1 MIKKAEI
8 PLLFLL
14 HRYERG
20 HDMKFLVVGAGGVGG
35 YIGGRLAEKGND
47 VTFLVRQ
54 KRAEQLKETGL
65 AIHSE
70 KGNVSFQ
77 PALISAGETGQFDVV
92 IIASKAYS
100 LGQVINDVK
109 PFINRE
115 SIIIPFLNGYR
126 HYEQLFAAFSKEQ
139 VLGGLCFIESALDNK
154 GEIHHTSASHRFVF
168 GEWNGERTERITALE
183 EAFSGVKAEVIISGH
198 IEKDIWKKYLF
209 IAAQSG
215 ITTLFQR
222 PLGPILETEGG
233 RHAAQTLIGEIGSI
247 LRKDGVP
254 ADPNLE
260 EESFRTMSSMS
271 YHMKSSMLRDM
282 ENGQTTEGHHLHGF
296 LLEKAKRLS
305 LAAPI
310 LETVYANL
318 QMYEAEK

>member
-1 MIKKAEI
+1 
-8 PLLFLL
+8 
-14 HRYERG
+14 
-20 HDMKFLVVGAGGVGG
+20 MKFLVVGAGGVGG
-35 YIGGRLAEKGND
+35 YIGGRLSEKGND

-54 KRAEQLKETGL
+54 KRAEQLKKTGL
-65 AIHSE
+65 VIHSE

-77 PALISAGETGQFDVV
+77 PELISAGETGQFDVV

-100 LGQVINDVK
+100 LGQVIDDVK
-109 PFINRE
+109 PFIHQE
-115 SIIIPFLNGYR
+115 SVIIPFLNGYR

-168 GEWNGERTERITALE
+168 GEWNGERTERIRALE
-183 EAFSGVKAEVIISGH
+183 EVFSGVKAEVIISGH

-209 IAAQSG
+209 IAAQAG

-222 PLGPILETEGG
+222 PLGPILAIEAG
-233 RHAAQTLIGEIGSI
+233 RHTAQTLIGEICAV
-247 LRKDGVP
+247 LRKEGVP
-254 ADPNLE
+254 ADPDLE
-260 EESFRTMSSMS
+260 EESFRTMTSMS

-282 ENGQTTEGHHLHGF
+282 ENGQTTEGDHLHGF

-305 LAAPI
+305 LAAPV

-318 QMYEAEK
+318 QVYEAEK

>member
-1 MIKKAEI
+1 
-8 PLLFLL
+8 
-14 HRYERG
+14 
-20 HDMKFLVVGAGGVGG
+20 MKFLVVGAGGVGG
-35 YIGGRLAEKGND
+35 YIGARLSEKGND

-54 KRAEQLKETGL
+54 KRAEQLKKTGL
-65 AIHSE
+65 VIHSE

-77 PALISAGETGQFDVV
+77 PELISVGETGQFDVV

-100 LGQVINDVK
+100 LGQMIEDVK
-109 PFINRE
+109 PFIHQE
-115 SIIIPFLNGYR
+115 SVIIPFLNGYR

-154 GEIHHTSASHRFVF
+154 GEIHHTSTSHRFVF
-168 GEWNGERTERITALE
+168 GEWNGERTERIRALE

-209 IAAQSG
+209 IAAQAG
-215 ITTLFQR
+215 ITTLFQP
-222 PLGPILETEGG
+222 PLGPILATEAG
-233 RHAAQTLIGEIGSI
+233 RHTAQTLIGEICAV
-247 LRKDGVP
+247 LRKEGVP
-254 ADPNLE
+254 ADPDLE
-260 EESFRTMSSMS
+260 EESFRTMTSMS

-282 ENGQTTEGHHLHGF
+282 ENGQTTEGDHLHGF

-305 LAAPI
+305 LAAPV

>member
-1 MIKKAEI
+1 
-8 PLLFLL
+8 
-14 HRYERG
+14 
-20 HDMKFLVVGAGGVGG
+20 MKCLVVGAGGVGG

-47 VTFLVRQ
+47 VTFLVRH

-65 AIHSE
+65 VIHSE
-70 KGNVSFQ
+70 KGDVSFQ
-77 PALISAGETGQFDVV
+77 PALISAGETGHFDVV

-100 LGQVINDVK
+100 LGQVIDDVK
-109 PFINRE
+109 SFVDRE
-115 SIIIPFLNGYR
+115 SVIIPFLNGYR
-126 HYEQLFAAFSKEQ
+126 HYEQLFTAFSKEQ

-168 GEWNGERTERITALE
+168 GEWNGERTERIKALE

-209 IAAQSG
+209 IAAQAG

-233 RHAAQTLIGEIGSI
+233 RHTVQTLIAEIGAI
-247 LRKDGVP
+247 LRKEGVA
-254 ADPNLE
+254 ADPDLE
-260 EESFRTMSSMS
+260 EESFRTMTSMS

-282 ENGQTTEGHHLHGF
+282 ENGQTTEGDHLHGF

-305 LAAPI
+305 LATPI

>member
-1 MIKKAEI
+1 
-8 PLLFLL
+8 
-14 HRYERG
+14 
-20 HDMKFLVVGAGGVGG
+20 MKFLVVGAGGVGG

-47 VTFLVRQ
+47 VTFLVRH

-65 AIHSE
+65 VIHSE
-70 KGNVSFQ
+70 KGDVSFQ
-77 PALISAGETGQFDVV
+77 PALISAGETGHFDVV

-100 LGQVINDVK
+100 LDQVIDDVK
-109 PFINRE
+109 PFIGRE
-115 SIIIPFLNGYR
+115 SVIIPFLNGYR
-126 HYEQLFAAFSKEQ
+126 HYEQLFTAFSKEQ
-139 VLGGLCFIESALDNK
+139 VLGGLCFIESALDHK

-209 IAAQSG
+209 IAAQAG

-233 RHAAQTLIGEIGSI
+233 RHTVQTLIGEIVAI
-247 LRKDGVP
+247 LRKEGVP
-254 ADPNLE
+254 ADPDLE
-260 EESFRTMSSMS
+260 EESFRTMTSMS

-282 ENGQTTEGHHLHGF
+282 ENGQTTEGDHLHGF

>member
-1 MIKKAEI
+1 
-8 PLLFLL
+8 
-14 HRYERG
+14 
-20 HDMKFLVVGAGGVGG
+20 MKCLVVGAGGVGG

-47 VTFLVRQ
+47 VTFLVRH

-65 AIHSE
+65 VIHSE
-70 KGNVSFQ
+70 KGDVSFQ
-77 PALISAGETGQFDVV
+77 PALISAGETGHFDVV

-100 LGQVINDVK
+100 LGQVIDDVK
-109 PFINRE
+109 SFVDRE
-115 SIIIPFLNGYR
+115 SVIIPFLNGYR
-126 HYEQLFAAFSKEQ
+126 HYEQLFTAFSKEQ

-183 EAFSGVKAEVIISGH
+183 EAFSGVNAEVIISGH

-209 IAAQSG
+209 IAAQAG

-233 RHAAQTLIGEIGSI
+233 RHTVQTLIAEIGAI
-247 LRKDGVP
+247 LRKEGFP
-254 ADPNLE
+254 ADPDLE
-260 EESFRTMSSMS
+260 EESFRTMTSMS

-282 ENGQTTEGHHLHGF
+282 ENGQTTEGDHLHGF

>member
-1 MIKKAEI
+1 
-8 PLLFLL
+8 
-14 HRYERG
+14 
-20 HDMKFLVVGAGGVGG
+20 MKFLVVGAGGVGG

-65 AIHSE
+65 VIHSE
-70 KGNVSFQ
+70 KGKVSFQ
-77 PALISAGETGQFDVV
+77 PSLISAGESGYFDVV

-100 LGQVINDVK
+100 LGQVIDDVK
-109 PFINRE
+109 PFIDRE
-115 SIIIPFLNGYR
+115 SIIIPFLNGYQ
-126 HYEQLFAAFSKEQ
+126 HYEQLFEAFSKEQ
-139 VLGGLCFIESALDNK
+139 VLGGLCFIESALDSR
-154 GEIHHTSASHRFVF
+154 GEIHHTSVSHRFVF
-168 GEWNGERTERITALE
+168 GEWNGGRTERIISLE
-183 EAFSGVKAEVIISGH
+183 EAFSGVKAEVIISGQ

-209 IAAQSG
+209 IAAQAG

-233 RHAAQTLIGEIGSI
+233 RHTAQTLIGEIGAI
-247 LRKDGVP
+247 LRKEDVP
-254 ADPNLE
+254 ADPDLE
-260 EESFRTMSSMS
+260 EESFRTMMSMA

-282 ENGQTTEGHHLHGF
+282 ENGQTTEGHHLHGY
-296 LLEKAKRLS
+296 LLTKAKHLS

>member
-1 MIKKAEI
+1 
-8 PLLFLL
+8 
-14 HRYERG
+14 
-20 HDMKFLVVGAGGVGG
+20 MKCLVVGAGGVGG

-47 VTFLVRQ
+47 VTFLVRHN
-54 KRAEQLKETGL
+54 RAEQLKETGL
-65 AIHSE
+65 VIHSE
-70 KGNVSFQ
+70 KGDVSFQ
-77 PALISAGETGQFDVV
+77 PALISAGETGHFDVV

-100 LGQVINDVK
+100 LGQVIDDVK
-109 PFINRE
+109 SFVDRE
-115 SIIIPFLNGYR
+115 SVIIPFLNGYR
-126 HYEQLFAAFSKEQ
+126 HYEQLFTAFSKEQ

-183 EAFSGVKAEVIISGH
+183 EAFSGVNAEVIISGH

-209 IAAQSG
+209 IAAQAG

-233 RHAAQTLIGEIGSI
+233 RHTVQTLIGEIGAI
-247 LRKDGVP
+247 LRKEGVP
-254 ADPNLE
+254 ADPDLE
-260 EESFRTMSSMS
+260 EESFRTMTSMS

-282 ENGQTTEGHHLHGF
+282 ENGQTTEGDHLHGF

>member
-1 MIKKAEI
+1 
-8 PLLFLL
+8 
-14 HRYERG
+14 
-20 HDMKFLVVGAGGVGG
+20 MKFLVVGAGGVGG
-35 YIGGRLAEKGND
+35 YIGARLSEKGND

-54 KRAEQLKETGL
+54 KRAEQLKKTGL
-65 AIHSE
+65 VIHSE
-70 KGNVSFQ
+70 KGNVTFQ
-77 PALISAGETGQFDVV
+77 PELISAGETGQFDIV

-100 LGQVINDVK
+100 LDQVINDVK
-109 PFINRE
+109 PFIHLE
-115 SIIIPFLNGYR
+115 SVIIPFLNGYR

-139 VLGGLCFIESALDNK
+139 VLGGLCFIESALDSK

-168 GEWNGERTERITALE
+168 GEWNGERTERIRALE
-183 EAFSGVKAEVIISGH
+183 EAFSGVKAEVITSGH

-209 IAAQSG
+209 IAAQAG

-222 PLGPILETEGG
+222 PLGPILDTEAG
-233 RHAAQTLIGEIGSI
+233 RHTAQTLIGEIGAV
-247 LRKDGVP
+247 LRKEGVP
-254 ADPNLE
+254 ADPDLE
-260 EESFRTMSSMS
+260 EESFRTMTSMS

-282 ENGQTTEGHHLHGF
+282 ENGQTTEGDHLHGF

-305 LAAPI
+305 LAAPV

>member
-1 MIKKAEI
+1 
-8 PLLFLL
+8 
-14 HRYERG
+14 
-20 HDMKFLVVGAGGVGG
+20 MKFLVVGAGGVGG
-35 YIGGRLAEKGND
+35 YIGGRLAEQGND

-65 AIHSE
+65 VIHSE
-70 KGNVSFQ
+70 KGDVSFQ
-77 PALISAGETGQFDVV
+77 PALITAGETGRFDIV

-100 LGQVINDVK
+100 LGQVIDDVK
-109 PFINRE
+109 PFIDQE
-115 SIIIPFLNGYR
+115 SVIIPFLNGYR
-126 HYEQLFAAFSKEQ
+126 HYEQLFTVFSKEQ

-168 GEWNGERTERITALE
+168 GEWNGGRTERITALE

-209 IAAQSG
+209 IAAQAG

-233 RHAAQTLIGEIGSI
+233 RHTAQTLIAEIGVI
-247 LRKDGVP
+247 LRKEGVP
-254 ADPNLE
+254 ADPDLE
-260 EESFRTMSSMS
+260 KESFRTMTSMS

-282 ENGQTTEGHHLHGF
+282 ENGQTTEGDHLHGF

>member
-1 MIKKAEI
+1 
-8 PLLFLL
+8 
-14 HRYERG
+14 
-20 HDMKFLVVGAGGVGG
+20 MKCLVVGAGGVGG

-47 VTFLVRQ
+47 VTFLVRHN
-54 KRAEQLKETGL
+54 RAEQLKETGL
-65 AIHSE
+65 VIHSE
-70 KGNVSFQ
+70 KGDVSFQ
-77 PALISAGETGQFDVV
+77 PALISAGETGHFDVV

-100 LGQVINDVK
+100 LGQVIDDVK
-109 PFINRE
+109 SFVDRE
-115 SIIIPFLNGYR
+115 SVIIPFLNGYR
-126 HYEQLFAAFSKEQ
+126 HYEQLFTAFSKEQ

-209 IAAQSG
+209 IAAQAG

-233 RHAAQTLIGEIGSI
+233 RHTVQTLIAEIGAI
-247 LRKDGVP
+247 LRKEGVP
-254 ADPNLE
+254 ADPDLE
-260 EESFRTMSSMS
+260 EESFRTMTSMS

-282 ENGQTTEGHHLHGF
+282 ENGQTTEGDHLHGF

-318 QMYEAEK
+318 QMYGAEK

>member
-1 MIKKAEI
+1 MI
-8 PLLFLL
+8 
-14 HRYERG
+14 
-20 HDMKFLVVGAGGVGG
+20 D
-35 YIGGRLAEKGND
+35 
-47 VTFLVRQ
+47 
-54 KRAEQLKETGL
+54 
-65 AIHSE
+65 
-70 KGNVSFQ
+70 
-77 PALISAGETGQFDVV
+77 
-92 IIASKAYS
+92 
-100 LGQVINDVK
+100 DVK
-109 PFINRE
+109 PFIGRE
-115 SIIIPFLNGYR
+115 SVIIPFLNGYR
-126 HYEQLFAAFSKEQ
+126 HYEQLFTAFSKEQ
-139 VLGGLCFIESALDNK
+139 VLGGLCFIESALNNK

-209 IAAQSG
+209 IAAQAG

-233 RHAAQTLIGEIGSI
+233 RHTVQMLIGEIGAI
-247 LRKDGVP
+247 LRKEGVP
-254 ADPNLE
+254 ADPDLE
-260 EESFRTMSSMS
+260 EESFRTMTSMS

-282 ENGQTTEGHHLHGF
+282 ENGQTTEGDHLHGF

>member
-1 MIKKAEI
+1 
-8 PLLFLL
+8 
-14 HRYERG
+14 
-20 HDMKFLVVGAGGVGG
+20 MKFLVVGAGGVGG

-47 VTFLVRQ
+47 VTFLVRH

-65 AIHSE
+65 VIHSE
-70 KGNVSFQ
+70 KGDVSFQ
-77 PALISAGETGQFDVV
+77 PALISAGETGHFDVV

-100 LGQVINDVK
+100 LDQVIDDVK
-109 PFINRE
+109 PFIGRE
-115 SIIIPFLNGYR
+115 SVIIPFLNGYR
-126 HYEQLFAAFSKEQ
+126 HYEQLFTAFSKEQ
-139 VLGGLCFIESALDNK
+139 VLGGLCFIESALNNK

-209 IAAQSG
+209 IAAQAG

-222 PLGPILETEGG
+222 PLGLILETEGG
-233 RHAAQTLIGEIGSI
+233 RHTVQMLIGEIGAI
-247 LRKDGVP
+247 LRKEGVP
-254 ADPNLE
+254 ADPDLE
-260 EESFRTMSSMS
+260 EESFRTMTSMS

-282 ENGQTTEGHHLHGF
+282 ENGQTTEGDHLHGF

>member
-1 MIKKAEI
+1 
-8 PLLFLL
+8 
-14 HRYERG
+14 
-20 HDMKFLVVGAGGVGG
+20 MKCLVVGAGGVGG

-47 VTFLVRQ
+47 VTFLVRHN
-54 KRAEQLKETGL
+54 RAEQLKETGL
-65 AIHSE
+65 VIHSE
-70 KGNVSFQ
+70 KGDVSFQ
-77 PALISAGETGQFDVV
+77 SALISAGETGHFDIV

-100 LGQVINDVK
+100 LGQVIDDVK
-109 PFINRE
+109 SFVDRE
-115 SIIIPFLNGYR
+115 SVIIPFLNGYR
-126 HYEQLFAAFSKEQ
+126 HYEQLFTAFSKEQ

-183 EAFSGVKAEVIISGH
+183 EAFSGVNAEVIISGH

-209 IAAQSG
+209 IAAQAG

-233 RHAAQTLIGEIGSI
+233 RHTVQTLIAEIGAI
-247 LRKDGVP
+247 LRKEGVP
-254 ADPNLE
+254 ADPDLE
-260 EESFRTMSSMS
+260 EESFRTMTSMS

-282 ENGQTTEGHHLHGF
+282 ENGQTTEGDHLHGF

>member
-1 MIKKAEI
+1 
-8 PLLFLL
+8 
-14 HRYERG
+14 
-20 HDMKFLVVGAGGVGG
+20 MKFLVVGAGGVGG
-35 YIGGRLAEKGND
+35 YIGGRLAEQGND

-65 AIHSE
+65 VIHSE
-70 KGNVSFQ
+70 KGDVSFQ
-77 PALISAGETGQFDVV
+77 PALITAGDTGRFDVV

-100 LGQVINDVK
+100 LGQVIDDVK
-109 PFINRE
+109 SFIDQE
-115 SIIIPFLNGYR
+115 SVIVPFLNGYR
-126 HYEQLFAAFSKEQ
+126 HYEQLFTVLSKEQ

-168 GEWNGERTERITALE
+168 GEWNGGRTERITALE
-183 EAFSGVKAEVIISGH
+183 EAFSGVKADVIISGH

-209 IAAQSG
+209 IAAQAG

-233 RHAAQTLIGEIGSI
+233 RHTAQTLIAEIGAI
-247 LRKDGVP
+247 LRKEGVP
-254 ADPNLE
+254 ADPDLE
-260 EESFRTMSSMS
+260 EESFRTMTSMS

-282 ENGQTTEGHHLHGF
+282 ENGQTTEGDHLHGF
-296 LLEKAKRLS
+296 LLGKAKRLS

>member
-1 MIKKAEI
+1 
-8 PLLFLL
+8 
-14 HRYERG
+14 
-20 HDMKFLVVGAGGVGG
+20 MKFLVVGAGGVGG
-35 YIGGRLAEKGND
+35 YIGGRLEEKGNE
-47 VTFLVRQ
+47 VTFLVRH

-65 AIHSE
+65 VIHSE
-70 KGNVSFQ
+70 KGDVSFQ
-77 PALISAGETGQFDVV
+77 PALISAGETGHFDVV

-100 LGQVINDVK
+100 LDQVLDDVK
-109 PFINRE
+109 PFIGRE
-115 SIIIPFLNGYR
+115 SVIIPFLNGYR
-126 HYEQLFAAFSKEQ
+126 HYEQLFTAFSKEQ
-139 VLGGLCFIESALDNK
+139 VLGGLCFIESALNNK

-209 IAAQSG
+209 IAAQAG

-233 RHAAQTLIGEIGSI
+233 RHTVQMLIGEIGAI
-247 LRKDGVP
+247 LRKEGVP
-254 ADPNLE
+254 ADPDLE
-260 EESFRTMSSMS
+260 EESFRTMTSMS

-282 ENGQTTEGHHLHGF
+282 ENGQTTEGDHLHGF

>member
-1 MIKKAEI
+1 MKGDHSIKC
-8 PLLFLL
+8 
-14 HRYERG
+14 
-20 HDMKFLVVGAGGVGG
+20 LVVGAGGVGG

-47 VTFLVRQ
+47 VTFLVRHN
-54 KRAEQLKETGL
+54 RAEQLKETGL
-65 AIHSE
+65 VIHSE
-70 KGNVSFQ
+70 KGDVSFQ
-77 PALISAGETGQFDVV
+77 PALISAGETGHFDVV

-100 LGQVINDVK
+100 LGQVIDDVK
-109 PFINRE
+109 SFVDRE
-115 SIIIPFLNGYR
+115 SVIIPFLNGYR
-126 HYEQLFAAFSKEQ
+126 HYEQLFTAFSKEQ

-209 IAAQSG
+209 IAAQAG

-233 RHAAQTLIGEIGSI
+233 RHTVQTLIAEIGAI
-247 LRKDGVP
+247 LRKEGVP
-254 ADPNLE
+254 ADPDLE
-260 EESFRTMSSMS
+260 EESFRTMTSMS

-282 ENGQTTEGHHLHGF
+282 ENGQTTEGDHLHGF

-318 QMYEAEK
+318 QMYGAEK

>member
-1 MIKKAEI
+1 
-8 PLLFLL
+8 
-14 HRYERG
+14 
-20 HDMKFLVVGAGGVGG
+20 MKFLVVGAGGVGG

-47 VTFLVRQ
+47 VTFLVRH

-65 AIHSE
+65 VIHSE
-70 KGNVSFQ
+70 KGDVSFQ
-77 PALISAGETGQFDVV
+77 PALISAGETGHFDVV

-100 LGQVINDVK
+100 LDQVLDDVK
-109 PFINRE
+109 PFIGRE
-115 SIIIPFLNGYR
+115 SVIIPFLNGYR
-126 HYEQLFAAFSKEQ
+126 HYEQLFTAFSKEQ
-139 VLGGLCFIESALDNK
+139 VLGGLCFIESALDHK

-209 IAAQSG
+209 IAAQAG

-233 RHAAQTLIGEIGSI
+233 RHTVQTLIGEIGAI
-247 LRKDGVP
+247 LRKEGVP
-254 ADPNLE
+254 ADPDLE
-260 EESFRTMSSMS
+260 EESFRTMTSMS
-271 YHMKSSMLRDM
+271 YHMKSSMLRDI
-282 ENGQTTEGHHLHGF
+282 ENGQKTEGDHLHGF

-310 LETVYANL
+310 LETVYAKL

>member
-1 MIKKAEI
+1 
-8 PLLFLL
+8 
-14 HRYERG
+14 
-20 HDMKFLVVGAGGVGG
+20 MKCLVVGAGGVGG

-47 VTFLVRQ
+47 VTFLVRH

-65 AIHSE
+65 VIHSE
-70 KGNVSFQ
+70 KGDVSFQ
-77 PALISAGETGQFDVV
+77 PALISAGETGHFDVV
-92 IIASKAYS
+92 IIASKSYS
-100 LGQVINDVK
+100 LGQVIDDVK
-109 PFINRE
+109 SFVDRE
-115 SIIIPFLNGYR
+115 SVIIPFLNGYR
-126 HYEQLFAAFSKEQ
+126 HYEQLFTAFSKEQ

-209 IAAQSG
+209 IAAQAG

-233 RHAAQTLIGEIGSI
+233 RHTVQTLIAEIGAI
-247 LRKDGVP
+247 LRKEGVP
-254 ADPNLE
+254 ADPDLE
-260 EESFRTMSSMS
+260 EESFRTMTGMS

-282 ENGQTTEGHHLHGF
+282 ENGQTTEGDHLHGF

>member
-1 MIKKAEI
+1 
-8 PLLFLL
+8 
-14 HRYERG
+14 
-20 HDMKFLVVGAGGVGG
+20 MKCLVVGAGGVGG

-47 VTFLVRQ
+47 VTFLVRH

-65 AIHSE
+65 VIHSE
-70 KGNVSFQ
+70 KGDVSFQ
-77 PALISAGETGQFDVV
+77 PALISAGETGHFDVV

-100 LGQVINDVK
+100 LGQVIDDVK
-109 PFINRE
+109 SFVDRE
-115 SIIIPFLNGYR
+115 SVIIPFLNGYR
-126 HYEQLFAAFSKEQ
+126 HYEQLFTAFSKEQ

-209 IAAQSG
+209 IAAQAG

-233 RHAAQTLIGEIGSI
+233 RHTVQTLIAEIGAI
-247 LRKDGVP
+247 LRKEGVP
-254 ADPNLE
+254 ADPDLE
-260 EESFRTMSSMS
+260 EESFRTMTGMS

-282 ENGQTTEGHHLHGF
+282 ENGQTTEGDHLHGF

>member
-1 MIKKAEI
+1 
-8 PLLFLL
+8 
-14 HRYERG
+14 
-20 HDMKFLVVGAGGVGG
+20 MKFLVVGAGGVGG

-47 VTFLVRQ
+47 VTFLVRH

-65 AIHSE
+65 VIHSE
-70 KGNVSFQ
+70 KGDVSFQ
-77 PALISAGETGQFDVV
+77 PALISAGETGHFDVV

-100 LGQVINDVK
+100 LDQVIDDVK
-109 PFINRE
+109 PFIDRE
-115 SIIIPFLNGYR
+115 SVIIPFLNGYR
-126 HYEQLFAAFSKEQ
+126 HYEQLFTAFSKKQ

-183 EAFSGVKAEVIISGH
+183 EAFSGVKAEVIISGN

-209 IAAQSG
+209 IAAQAG

-233 RHAAQTLIGEIGSI
+233 RHTAQTLIGEIGAI
-247 LRKDGVP
+247 LRKEGVP
-254 ADPNLE
+254 ANSDLE
-260 EESFRTMSSMS
+260 EESFRTMTRMS

-282 ENGQTTEGHHLHGF
+282 ENGQMTEGDHLHGF

>member
-1 MIKKAEI
+1 
-8 PLLFLL
+8 
-14 HRYERG
+14 
-20 HDMKFLVVGAGGVGG
+20 MKFLVVGAGGVGG

-54 KRAEQLKETGL
+54 KRAQQLKETGL
-65 AIHSE
+65 VIHSE
-70 KGNVSFQ
+70 KGDASFQ
-77 PALISAGETGQFDVV
+77 PVLISAGETGQFDVV

-100 LGQVINDVK
+100 LDQVINDVK
-109 PFINRE
+109 PFIHQE
-115 SIIIPFLNGYR
+115 SVIIPFLNGYR

-139 VLGGLCFIESALDNK
+139 VLGGLCFIESALDNR

-168 GEWNGERTERITALE
+168 GEWNGERTNRIKALE

-209 IAAQSG
+209 IAAQAG

-222 PLGPILETEGG
+222 PLGPILDTEGG
-233 RHAAQTLIGEIGSI
+233 RHTAQTLIGEIGAV
-247 LRKDGVP
+247 LRKEGVP
-254 ADPNLE
+254 ADPDLE
-260 EESFRTMSSMS
+260 EESFRTMTSMS

-282 ENGQTTEGHHLHGF
+282 ENGQTTEGDHLHGF

-305 LAAPI
+305 LAAPV

>member
-1 MIKKAEI
+1 
-8 PLLFLL
+8 
-14 HRYERG
+14 
-20 HDMKFLVVGAGGVGG
+20 MKCLVVGAGGVGG

-47 VTFLVRQ
+47 VTFLVRHN
-54 KRAEQLKETGL
+54 RAEQLKETGL
-65 AIHSE
+65 VIHSE
-70 KGNVSFQ
+70 KGDVSFQ
-77 PALISAGETGQFDVV
+77 PALISAGETGHFDVV

-100 LGQVINDVK
+100 LGQVIDDVK
-109 PFINRE
+109 SFVDRE
-115 SIIIPFLNGYR
+115 SVIIPFLNGYR
-126 HYEQLFAAFSKEQ
+126 HYEQLFTAFSKEQ

-209 IAAQSG
+209 IAAQAG

-233 RHAAQTLIGEIGSI
+233 RHTVQTLIGEIGAI
-247 LRKDGVP
+247 LRKEGVP
-254 ADPNLE
+254 ADPDLE
-260 EESFRTMSSMS
+260 EESFRTMTSMS

-282 ENGQTTEGHHLHGF
+282 ENGQTTEGDHLHGF

>member
-1 MIKKAEI
+1 
-8 PLLFLL
+8 
-14 HRYERG
+14 
-20 HDMKFLVVGAGGVGG
+20 MKCLVVGAGGVGG

-47 VTFLVRQ
+47 VTFLVRH

-65 AIHSE
+65 VIHSE
-70 KGNVSFQ
+70 KGDVSFQ
-77 PALISAGETGQFDVV
+77 PALISAGETGHFDVV

-100 LGQVINDVK
+100 LGQVIDDVK
-109 PFINRE
+109 SFVDRE
-115 SIIIPFLNGYR
+115 SVIIPFLNGYR
-126 HYEQLFAAFSKEQ
+126 HYEQLFTAFSKEQ

-209 IAAQSG
+209 IAAQAG

-233 RHAAQTLIGEIGSI
+233 RHTVQTLIAEIGAI
-247 LRKDGVP
+247 LRKEGVP
-254 ADPNLE
+254 ADPDLE
-260 EESFRTMSSMS
+260 EESFRTMTSMS

-282 ENGQTTEGHHLHGF
+282 ENGQTTEGDHLHGF

>member
-1 MIKKAEI
+1 
-8 PLLFLL
+8 
-14 HRYERG
+14 
-20 HDMKFLVVGAGGVGG
+20 MKFLVVGAGGVGG

-65 AIHSE
+65 VIHSE
-70 KGNVSFQ
+70 EGEVSFQ
-77 PALISAGETGQFDVV
+77 PSLISAGETGHFDVV

-100 LGQVINDVK
+100 LGQVIDDVK
-109 PFINRE
+109 PFIDRE
-115 SIIIPFLNGYR
+115 SIIIPFLNGYQ
-126 HYEQLFAAFSKEQ
+126 HYEQLFEAFSKEQ
-139 VLGGLCFIESALDNK
+139 VLGGLCFIESALDSR
-154 GEIHHTSASHRFVF
+154 GEIHHTSVSHRFVF
-168 GEWNGERTERITALE
+168 GEWNGGRTERIISLE
-183 EAFSGVKAEVIISGH
+183 EAFSGVKAEVIISGQ

-209 IAAQSG
+209 IAAQAG

-233 RHAAQTLIGEIGSI
+233 RHTAQTLIGEIGAI
-247 LRKDGVP
+247 LRKEDVP
-254 ADPNLE
+254 ADPDLE
-260 EESFRTMSSMS
+260 EESFRTMMSMA

-282 ENGQTTEGHHLHGF
+282 ENGQTTEGHHLHGY
-296 LLEKAKRLS
+296 LLTKAKHLS

-318 QMYEAEK
+318 QMYEAGK

>member
-1 MIKKAEI
+1 
-8 PLLFLL
+8 
-14 HRYERG
+14 
-20 HDMKFLVVGAGGVGG
+20 MKFLVVGAGGVGG
-35 YIGGRLAEKGND
+35 YIGGRLSEKGND

-54 KRAEQLKETGL
+54 KRAEQLKKTGL
-65 AIHSE
+65 VIHSE

-77 PALISAGETGQFDVV
+77 PELISAGETGQFDVV

-100 LGQVINDVK
+100 LGQVIEDVK
-109 PFINRE
+109 PFIHQE
-115 SIIIPFLNGYR
+115 SVIIPFLNGYR

-168 GEWNGERTERITALE
+168 GEWNGERTERIRALE

-209 IAAQSG
+209 IAAQAG

-222 PLGPILETEGG
+222 PLGPILATEAG
-233 RHAAQTLIGEIGSI
+233 RRTAQTLIGEICTV
-247 LRKDGVP
+247 LRKEGVP
-254 ADPNLE
+254 ADPALE
-260 EESFRTMSSMS
+260 EESFRTMTSMS

-282 ENGQTTEGHHLHGF
+282 ENGQTTEGDHLHGF
-296 LLEKAKRLS
+296 LIEKAKRLS
-305 LAAPI
+305 LAAPV

>member
-1 MIKKAEI
+1 
-8 PLLFLL
+8 
-14 HRYERG
+14 
-20 HDMKFLVVGAGGVGG
+20 MKCLVVGAGGVGG

-47 VTFLVRQ
+47 VTFLVRH

-65 AIHSE
+65 VIHSE
-70 KGNVSFQ
+70 KGDVSFQ
-77 PALISAGETGQFDVV
+77 PALISAGETGHFDVV

-100 LGQVINDVK
+100 LGQVIDDVK
-109 PFINRE
+109 SFVDRE
-115 SIIIPFLNGYR
+115 SVIIPFLNGYR
-126 HYEQLFAAFSKEQ
+126 HYEQLFTAFSKEQ

-209 IAAQSG
+209 IAAQAG

-233 RHAAQTLIGEIGSI
+233 RHTVQTLIAEIGAI
-247 LRKDGVP
+247 LRKEGVA
-254 ADPNLE
+254 ADPDLE
-260 EESFRTMSSMS
+260 EESFRTMTSMS

-282 ENGQTTEGHHLHGF
+282 ENGQTTEGDHLHGF

-305 LAAPI
+305 LATPI

>member
-1 MIKKAEI
+1 
-8 PLLFLL
+8 
-14 HRYERG
+14 
-20 HDMKFLVVGAGGVGG
+20 MKFLVVGAGGVGG

-54 KRAEQLKETGL
+54 KRAQQLKETGL
-65 AIHSE
+65 VIHSE
-70 KGNVSFQ
+70 KGDASFQ
-77 PALISAGETGQFDVV
+77 PVLITAGETGRFDVV

-100 LGQVINDVK
+100 LDQVINDVK
-109 PFINRE
+109 PFIHQE
-115 SIIIPFLNGYR
+115 SVIIPFLNGYR

-139 VLGGLCFIESALDNK
+139 VLGGLCFIESALDNR

-168 GEWNGERTERITALE
+168 GEWNGERTNRIKALE

-209 IAAQSG
+209 IAAQAG

-222 PLGPILETEGG
+222 PLGPILDTESG
-233 RHAAQTLIGEIGSI
+233 RHTAQTLIGEIGAV
-247 LRKDGVP
+247 LRKEGVP
-254 ADPNLE
+254 ADPDLE
-260 EESFRTMSSMS
+260 EESFRTMTSMS

-282 ENGQTTEGHHLHGF
+282 ENGQTTEGDHLHGF

-305 LAAPI
+305 LAAPV

>member
-1 MIKKAEI
+1 
-8 PLLFLL
+8 
-14 HRYERG
+14 
-20 HDMKFLVVGAGGVGG
+20 MKFLVVGAGGVGG

-47 VTFLVRQ
+47 VTFLVRH
-54 KRAEQLKETGL
+54 KRAEQLKETGHV
-65 AIHSE
+65 IHSE
-70 KGNVSFQ
+70 KGDVSFQ
-77 PALISAGETGQFDVV
+77 PALISAGEIGHFDVV

-100 LGQVINDVK
+100 LDQVIDDVK
-109 PFINRE
+109 PFIGRE
-115 SIIIPFLNGYR
+115 SVIIPFLNGYR
-126 HYEQLFAAFSKEQ
+126 HYEQLFTAFSKEQ
-139 VLGGLCFIESALDNK
+139 VLGGLCFIESALDHK

-209 IAAQSG
+209 IAAQAG

-233 RHAAQTLIGEIGSI
+233 RHTVQTLIGEIGAI
-247 LRKDGVP
+247 LRKEGVP
-254 ADPNLE
+254 ADPDLE
-260 EESFRTMSSMS
+260 EESFRTMTSMS

-282 ENGQTTEGHHLHGF
+282 ENGQTTEGDHLHGF

>member
-1 MIKKAEI
+1 
-8 PLLFLL
+8 
-14 HRYERG
+14 
-20 HDMKFLVVGAGGVGG
+20 MKFLVVGAGGVGG

-54 KRAEQLKETGL
+54 ERAEQLKETGL
-65 AIHSE
+65 VIHSE
-70 KGNVSFQ
+70 KGDISFQ

-100 LGQVINDVK
+100 LEQVIDDVK

-115 SIIIPFLNGYR
+115 SVIIPFLNGYR
-126 HYEQLFAAFSKEQ
+126 HYEQLFTALSKEQ
-139 VLGGLCFIESALDNK
+139 VLGGLCFIESAIDNK
-154 GEIHHTSASHRFVF
+154 GKIHHTSASHRFVF
-168 GEWNGERTERITALE
+168 GEWNGERTERITVIE
-183 EAFSGVKAEVIISGH
+183 EAFSGVKADVIISGH

-209 IAAQSG
+209 IAAQAG

-233 RHAAQTLIGEIGSI
+233 RHTAQALIGEIGAI
-247 LRKDGVP
+247 LRKEGVP
-254 ADPNLE
+254 ADPELE
-260 EESFRTMSSMS
+260 EESFRTMTSMS
-271 YHMKSSMLRDM
+271 YYMKSSMLRDM
-282 ENGQTTEGHHLHGF
+282 ENGQTTEGNHLHGF